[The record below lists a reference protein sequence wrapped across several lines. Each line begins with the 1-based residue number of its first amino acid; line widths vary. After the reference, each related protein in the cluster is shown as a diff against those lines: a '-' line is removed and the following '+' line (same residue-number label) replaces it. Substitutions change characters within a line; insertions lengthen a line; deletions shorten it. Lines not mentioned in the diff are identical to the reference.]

1 MVTANP
7 DTRIW
12 VRDDAYNWY
21 SLNDDSGGTLQS
33 KARIWL
39 AFPVGVDGS
48 FFAKV
53 APYRSFPEPG
63 YGDYEDF
70 ELIVTRRDLTES
82 QCTTGQTTIPWA
94 KFQGTSGPSTYTL
107 TLSSNAS

>member
-1 MVTANP
+1 
-7 DTRIW
+7 
-12 VRDDAYNWY
+12 VRDDASNWY
-21 SLNDDSGGTLQS
+21 SLNDDFGGTLQS

-39 AFPVGVDGS
+39 AFPVGIDGS

-53 APYRSFPEPG
+53 APFDPTE
-63 YGDYEDF
+63 DLEDF

-94 KFQGTSGPSTYTL
+94 KFKGTSGPSTYTL
-107 TLSSNAS
+107 TLSPNAS